1 MAITSLAERQDLAS
15 QMKDK
20 HGGDV
25 VSYVGCSSWGIAG
38 QSCAP
43 FATSAVRM
51 QSGASS
57 QWNMTPPPGA
67 YDPQLPSGKKPIIV
81 LAQVERQCT
90 HWRQY
95 HPVRRSAGGGGKR
108 SSRCI
113 VRMSMTHTPSS
124 WIQPNWTFSSLS
136 GLPTSLRLH

>member
-43 FATSAVRM
+43 FATSAVRL

-67 YDPQLPSGKKPIIV
+67 YDPQLPSGKNSV
-81 LAQVERQCT
+81 F
-90 HWRQY
+90 
-95 HPVRRSAGGGGKR
+95 PVRRQAPFGTTVSADADAE
-108 SSRCI
+108 
-113 VRMSMTHTPSS
+113 
-124 WIQPNWTFSSLS
+124 N
-136 GLPTSLRLH
+136 